1 MNVIEVLDILP
12 QLIQEDPEAAA
23 VYSIA
28 KQFADKN
35 GHLTVKLKMIGDHLG
50 LTPLQMKAKCKIL
63 QEHGLI
69 TKDDQGVV
77 LPEQKTFL
85 SSVPLSELR
94 SYAIEDI
101 PNGYE
106 ILLDE
111 KQMYDCYTTLGNQL
125 WRVLA
130 QVASHFR
137 LDYRVLMRLMHS
149 EKFKKQFIAVRKKV
163 EQAAEITG
171 QKVTRRKKKKQPNKS
186 IEELTKQLIE
196 EVHIRNNIEIPRS
209 DWKSPQLLRVF
220 VMMYKKRYRE
230 DYRFTTNPFSSLEMR
245 EIKKIASALN
255 DNPFDVIE
263 FLKWCFTVKSLEKAV
278 MNPLRIRFCSSDN
291 VIREFIRLKEQGNLH
306 KGTATV
312 KEENTR
318 TAPLP
323 TEFIEWIVENH
334 AEVQNVYHFSKREDL
349 AWLKQAYNSDELPD
363 ERLKPIVE
371 EAVKRELV

>member
-1 MNVIEVLDILP
+1 MNVIEALDILP
-12 QLIQEDPEAAA
+12 QLIEEDPKAAA
-23 VYSIA
+23 IYSIA
-28 KQFADKN
+28 KEFADKK

-50 LTPLQMKAKCKIL
+50 LTPAQMKEKCKVL
-63 QEHGLI
+63 QNHGLI
-69 TKDDQGVV
+69 SKDAQGVV

-85 SSVPLSELR
+85 SSIPLSDLR
-94 SYAIEDI
+94 SFAIEGI

-106 ILLDE
+106 VLLDE

-125 WRVLA
+125 WKVLA
-130 QVASHFR
+130 QIANHFR

-149 EKFKKQFIAVRKKV
+149 DKFKKEFVSVRKKV

-186 IEELTKQLIE
+186 IAKLTQQLID
-196 EVHIRNNIEIPRS
+196 EVHIRNGVEIPRC

-220 VMMYKKRYRE
+220 VLMYKKRYHE

-255 DNPFDVIE
+255 DNVTDVIA

-291 VIREFIRLKEQGNLH
+291 VIREFLRLKEQGQLN
-306 KGTATV
+306 KPTATETTSR
-312 KEENTR
+312 KD
-318 TAPLP
+318 PLP
-323 TEFIEWIVENH
+323 TEFVAWIVEH
-334 AEVQNVYHFSKREDL
+334 HPDVQNVYHFSKREDL
-349 AWLKQAYNSDELPD
+349 TWLKQAYNSDELPD
-363 ERLKPIVE
+363 EQLKPIVE
-371 EAVKRELV
+371 EAIKRELV